1 PGVDRQYDTLA
12 AKPLR
17 ALFDQLRR
25 EHGRGVDR
33 NLIGPGPQHTV
44 HILDAANA
52 AADCQRNEYLG
63 GGPLDHV
70 DHRRALI
77 AASGDIVE
85 DQLVGARRVIH
96 CRQGNRVARIAVVE
110 ERDTLDY
117 TPAFDIQA
125 GNNTSSQ
132 HDLPNLPR
140 CLVALLDLLSFDFF
154 ELLAQSRRQRVDHL
168 NIAPIQLA
176 QMGGMLA
183 LSLVDM
189 ADPA

>member
-1 PGVDRQYDTLA
+1 
-12 AKPLR
+12 
-17 ALFDQLRR
+17 
-25 EHGRGVDR
+25 
-33 NLIGPGPQHTV
+33 
-44 HILDAANA
+44 
-52 AADCQRNEYLG
+52 
-63 GGPLDHV
+63 
-70 DHRRALI
+70 
-77 AASGDIVE
+77 
-85 DQLVGARRVIH
+85 
-96 CRQGNRVARIAVVE
+96 E

-189 ADPA
+189 ADPASHPLFELAHPAIQSLQPGLQLAQLLLICLLECDHLVILLMAHLLKPLLVHQEALGRNTLYALDFSADLRQLTLDRGNLGWQLLGD